1 MTGVLTMYLFKGR
14 LNCYDLAIN
23 LTDLQY
29 DNAHAVD
36 IKAVNQSCVDTSAV
50 LGIRKNAR
58 DGELVNTIPLAALS
72 KGAVTTISYLWNE
85 NTENYDSHADS
96 LYFEV
101 KTDSEERYT
110 NNNYDFISVGAQN
123 ADSGDNTNPGD
134 DGNTPGGDNTNPGDT
149 GTKPGEDN
157 PNPGDNGAGDNS
169 NPGNTGGETSGSGEG
184 GTGEN
189 QNSENSLEIKVTKL
203 KISAPSKKIAA
214 GKIK

>member
-1 MTGVLTMYLFKGR
+1 MTGVLTMYLFKGC

-36 IKAVNQSCVDTSAV
+36 IKAANQSCVDTSAV

-58 DGELVNTIPLAALS
+58 DGELVNTIPLAVLS

-134 DGNTPGGDNTNPGDT
+134 T

-189 QNSENSLEIKVTKL
+189 QNSENSLEVKVTKL